1 MGGDGEDFDFRE
13 ALLRHG
19 EGAMIL
25 CRATYILF
33 ELSVVEVEGRRNFL
47 RTESAAH
54 TNVAGRT

>member
-1 MGGDGEDFDFRE
+1 MRCFLIQILFVGGDGEDFDFRE

-33 ELSVVEVEGRRNFL
+33 ELSVVEVEG
-47 RTESAAH
+47 
-54 TNVAGRT
+54 VGRI